1 MKMSSVI
8 NALGAKKVV
17 LSTLAV
23 LALGAAAHAET
34 MTLYTDPATGQ
45 VFTQGGEGRQEMGDF
60 VSAKEVYLE
69 NQEQDSAIAKA
80 DSKKKYP
87 KVENADSIE
96 FLLGRETGPNMKI
109 HAFDN
114 PDMWIKLGVRLQGT
128 FENYQRDYADAAKA
142 DTDVWDAYL
151 RRTRFEVAVGFSKTT
166 SFVMDIRNDKV
177 NYQDKGE
184 QTFNVGDAY
193 LQIKKPFDTSLVNFK
208 LYRGKIDVSRTET
221 VKSAYVLHYD
231 RPHVADEAAQFIT
244 HNRRGTNAKMYGD
257 WKKKLHY
264 EVAFGDGVYSGSTV
278 DAAGKKFSGSSF
290 SQQNFFYGGKIVL
303 SPFDGWEE
311 TKRTESYFAQGKHF
325 EIGAAYWMSP
335 DIAYNTGTVSQT
347 IDHELI
353 NLEMSAHY
361 KGAFVQAE
369 YFKFDGVVKSWAT
382 AETGKSNGW
391 YATGEY
397 VFEELS
403 YLAPFVRYEKWDK
416 YEDAA
421 AGEDYKLESKIAGVN
436 WYLRGNTT
444 KVGLVYQE
452 DTLGKSLGDYTDTR
466 MKLTTQWFF

>member
-1 MKMSSVI
+1 M
-8 NALGAKKVV
+8 NKVV
-17 LSTLAV
+17 LSTLA
-23 LALGAAAHAET
+23 ALTLSTAASAEA

-45 VFTQGGEGRQEMGDF
+45 VFTKNGEGREAMGEF
-60 VSAKEVYLE
+60 VSKESISGAK
-69 NQEQDSAIAKA
+69 KG
-80 DSKKKYP
+80 P
-87 KVENADSIE
+87 TVENPDSVE
-96 FLLGRETGPNMKI
+96 FLLGKETGPNMKI
-109 HAFDN
+109 SAFDN
-114 PDMWIKLGVRLQGT
+114 PDMWIKLGVRIQGT
-128 FENYQRDYADAAKA
+128 FENWKTDYAGATP
-142 DTDVWDAYL
+142 DTDNWDAYL
-151 RRTRFEVAVGFSKTT
+151 RRTRFEVAAGFSKTT
-166 SFVMDIRNDKV
+166 SFVMDIRNDKA
-177 NYQDKGE
+177 NYQDDGE
-184 QTFNVGDAY
+184 GSFNVGDAY

-231 RPHVADEAAQFIT
+231 RPHVADEAAQYIT

-257 WKKKLHY
+257 WKKKVHY
-264 EVAFGDGVYSGSTV
+264 EVAFGDGVHSGKLK
-278 DAAGKKFSGSSF
+278 DATGEKFGGEDF
-290 SQQNFFYGGKIVL
+290 SQKSFFYGGKVIL

-311 TKRTESYFAQGKHF
+311 TKRTETYFAQGKHF
-325 EIGAAYWMSP
+325 EIGAAYWKSP
-335 DIAYNTGTVSQT
+335 DITFTDRLGVGQN

-369 YFKFDGVVKSWAT
+369 YFEFDGVINNDWAT
-382 AETGKSNGW
+382 DTAISIGKSNGW

-397 VFEELS
+397 VIEQLG

-416 YEDAA
+416 WEDES
-421 AGEDYKLESKIAGVN
+421 GYDLESKIAGLN

-452 DTLGKSLGDYTDTR
+452 DDYEENLKDGEHTDTR